1 MALNAKTAAGS
12 NGGGKKVAQPNMEPG
27 TYPVR
32 LVQIIDFGL
41 QPQRA
46 YKGEDKAPAQEVG
59 LTYEFVDCF
68 LVDEEGN
75 ELEDKPRWVSEII
88 PLRNLK
94 ADLATSTKRIKALDP
109 DNVHDGDLTQMVG
122 CPANATITVNESKGK
137 VYTNI
142 AGLTPM
148 RPKDAAKCPELKN
161 PTKVFDLSDP
171 DLEVFNS
178 FPDWIKDKIKGNLN
192 YAGSKLA
199 QLLGEEG
206 QRKDVPKAGEQGRE
220 KAGESEQKELADRA
234 GAEARVQV
242 QEPNLNEEPDLPW

>member
-12 NGGGKKVAQPNMEPG
+12 NGGGKKVAQPTMEAG

-32 LVQIIDFGL
+32 LVQLIDYGL
-41 QPQRA
+41 QPQRPHQGQP
-46 YKGEDKAPAQEVG
+46 KPPAQEIG

-68 LVDEEGN
+68 LLDEDGK

-94 ADLATSTKRIKALDP
+94 AENAHSTQRIKALDP
-109 DNVHDGDLTQMVG
+109 DNVHDGDLIAMVG
-122 CPANATITVNESKGK
+122 TPANATVTINEKGGK

-142 AGLTPM
+142 AGLSPM
-148 RPKDAAKCPELKN
+148 RARDVAKCPELKN

-171 DLEVFNS
+171 NLEVFNS

-192 YAGSKLA
+192 FAGSKLEA
-199 QLLGEEG
+199 LLGGSDVQRVDKKEEEPKAAPVAAAPEVADTG
-206 QRKDVPKAGEQGRE
+206 EADVP
-220 KAGESEQKELADRA
+220 
-234 GAEARVQV
+234 
-242 QEPNLNEEPDLPW
+242 W